1 MNDKNLFDLDSVLKQ
16 ANLVKEIV
24 STSSME
30 QKNQALKAAADSIN
44 DSRQD
49 LKKQNDIDMEEATK
63 KDLLESFVDRLKL
76 NDQRIDSMISGLKK
90 VIDLSLIH
98 I

>member
-30 QKNQALKAAADSIN
+30 QKNQALIH
-44 DSRQD
+44 Q
-49 LKKQNDIDMEEATK
+49 ME
-63 KDLLESFVDRLKL
+63 LR
-76 NDQRIDSMISGLKK
+76 
-90 VIDLSLIH
+90 H
-98 I
+98 IL

>member
-30 QKNQALKAAADSIN
+30 QKNQALKAAAWR
-44 DSRQD
+44 RQ
-49 LKKQNDIDMEEATK
+49 
-63 KDLLESFVDRLKL
+63 
-76 NDQRIDSMISGLKK
+76 QRKIYWTVLWI
-90 VIDLSLIH
+90 V
-98 I
+98 